1 MGSNFDTLDTV
12 AFSYNMDAVHEPYR
26 RAPIA
31 EAMGH
36 PAGET

>member
-1 MGSNFDTLDTV
+1 MGSNLDTLDAVT
-12 AFSYNMDAVHEPYR
+12 FSYNVDAVHEPYR